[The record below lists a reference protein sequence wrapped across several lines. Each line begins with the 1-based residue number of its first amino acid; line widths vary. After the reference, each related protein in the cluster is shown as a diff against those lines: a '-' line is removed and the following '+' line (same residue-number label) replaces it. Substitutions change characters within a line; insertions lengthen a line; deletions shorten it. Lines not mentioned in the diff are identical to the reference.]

1 MAGNKAAQKYADMF
15 FRAMQSI
22 GREDAP
28 KLGKAFYK
36 RYIMHQNS
44 DMYKEYDAK
53 YPSVGVEKVY
63 AAITFA
69 QVMLKLGY
77 SLDDALKIWDTELI
91 ANKRKR
97 IRKLIALFDSVGLG
111 YRLVTGFLDS
121 DKKAR
126 DKDGSILYDF
136 YKSDG
141 RELEYQIHTCA
152 YVALFEHYGIRK
164 FCKSMCDN
172 DLCMCALQ
180 KSGHFIRYSD
190 LVDGNC
196 CHDKLTRRKLTR
208 SGAR

>member
-1 MAGNKAAQKYADMF
+1 MQK
-15 FRAMQSI
+15 RLMQ
-22 GREDAP
+22 REELET
-28 KLGKAFYK
+28 KLL
-36 RYIMHQNS
+36 
-44 DMYKEYDAK
+44 MYKEYAAK

-63 AAITFA
+63 VAITFA

-97 IRKLIALFDSVGLG
+97 IGKLIALFDSVGLG
-111 YRLVTGFLDS
+111 YRLVARFLDS

-196 CHDKLTRRKLTR
+196 CHDKLTRRI
-208 SGAR
+208 